1 MCMALVQWLICL
13 GRGGFIHIY
22 WGSHVPGVVVVGGVI
37 GVERQ
42 QDVTLR
48 IRAGRPGVQR
58 PRAGK
63 PRSFA
68 GRHGGSET
76 P

>member
-1 MCMALVQWLICL
+1 MVLVQWLFVWAGAGSYIYS
-13 GRGGFIHIY
+13 GGHMFPE
-22 WGSHVPGVVVVGGVI
+22 VEL

-63 PRSFA
+63 PQSFA

>member
-1 MCMALVQWLICL
+1 MVLVQWLICL
-13 GRGGFIHIY
+13 GRGGFIYIQ
-22 WGSHVPGVVVVGGVI
+22 WGSHVPGGGVGVV

-63 PRSFA
+63 PQSFA